1 MPSERLIRTRLTILF
16 FSTISLAIS
25 ILNSANA
32 RSAVILRDRARSA
45 YASASHGSL
54 AISFESLQKNILADV
69 LPMAMLSA
77 GLAIYGLV
85 IALNSRFLRDHGSS
99 WKLYAIAKII
109 ISFVMI
115 VAGGYLADHVHDL
128 QSSFAIFDS
137 SDRMPYFSLMYYG
150 GIAQAVYGSV
160 LVLIAIIIVIVVI
173 AIDRYQTKDGAMDST
188 AHHAYHL

>member
-32 RSAVILRDRARSA
+32 RSAVILRDRARSD
-45 YASASHGSL
+45 YASASHASL
-54 AISFESLQKNILADV
+54 AISFESLQKNILLDV
-69 LPMAMLSA
+69 LPTAMLSA
-77 GLAIYGLV
+77 GFAIYGLV
-85 IALNSRFLRDHGSS
+85 VALHPRFLRDHGSA

-115 VAGGYLADHVHDL
+115 GAGGYLADHVHDL
-128 QSSFAIFDS
+128 QSAFAIFNA
-137 SDRMPYFSLMYYG
+137 SDKMPYFSLMYYG

-160 LVLIAIIIVIVVI
+160 LVLFAIIIVIVVI
-173 AIDRYQTKDGAMDST
+173 AIDRYQAKDSALNST